1 MTVFLFILI
10 VIVCIILG
18 LLILIQNPK
27 GGGLSGT
34 LAGFN
39 NQFMGVKQTTDVLEK
54 GTWIFASALA
64 VLCIIS
70 VLFISNASGTNG
82 SKALQDI
89 NTSTVPSQQA
99 PANSQQQADPAGTL
113 KLPADTTNK

>member
-1 MTVFLFILI
+1 MFFFILI

-18 LLILIQNPK
+18 LIILIQNPK

-39 NQFMGVKQTTDVLEK
+39 NQFMGVKQTNDVLEK

-70 VLFISNASGTNG
+70 VLFISNASG
-82 SKALQDI
+82 
-89 NTSTVPSQQA
+89 NTG
-99 PANSQQQADPAGTL
+99 N
-113 KLPADTTNK
+113 NK

>member
-1 MTVFLFILI
+1 MTIVLFILI
-10 VIVCIILG
+10 VIISIILG
-18 LLILIQNPK
+18 LIILIQNPK

-54 GTWIFASALA
+54 GTWIFASVLG

-70 VLFISNASGTNG
+70 VLFISTTGG
-82 SKALQDI
+82 SKNNSLQDI

-99 PANSQQQADPAGTL
+99 PANSQQQPASGTFQ
-113 KLPADTTNK
+113 LPADSNNK

>member
-1 MTVFLFILI
+1 MTVVLFILI
-10 VIVCIILG
+10 TIVCIILA
-18 LLILIQNPK
+18 LIILIQNPK

-54 GTWIFASALA
+54 GTWIFASTLA

-70 VLFISNASGTNG
+70 VLFISNASGNNG
-82 SKALQDI
+82 SKALQDV
-89 NTSTVPSQQA
+89 NTSQQGSSNTQQQA
-99 PANSQQQADPAGTL
+99 PSTL
-113 KLPADTTNK
+113 QLPADSNKK

>member
-1 MTVFLFILI
+1 MTLLLFILI

-18 LLILIQNPK
+18 LVILIQNPK

-54 GTWIFASALA
+54 GTWLFASTLG

-70 VLFISNASGTNG
+70 VLFISTTATGPNNNV
-82 SKALQDI
+82 LQDI
-89 NTSTVPSQQA
+89 NTSAPTQQVP
-99 PANSQQQADPAGTL
+99 NNTQQQTQPNTL
-113 KLPADTTNK
+113 NLGDTNQ

>member
-1 MTVFLFILI
+1 MTLVLFILI

-18 LLILIQNPK
+18 LFILVQNPK

-54 GTWIFASALA
+54 GTWMFVSALA
-64 VLCIIS
+64 VLCIVS
-70 VLFISNASGTNG
+70 VLFISSAGGG
-82 SKALQDI
+82 SNNSTLQNI
-89 NTSTVPSQQA
+89 NTSTVPTQQA
-99 PANSQQQADPAGTL
+99 PSTPQQQPSTL
-113 KLPADTTNK
+113 QLPADSTKK

>member
-1 MTVFLFILI
+1 MALVLFILI
-10 VIVCIILG
+10 VLVCVVLGLIILV
-18 LLILIQNPK
+18 QNPK

-54 GTWIFASALA
+54 GTWIFAAALA

-70 VLFISNASGTNG
+70 VLFVSNVSDSGSN
-82 SKALQDI
+82 SLQDI
-89 NTSTVPSQQA
+89 NTSTVPTQQA
-99 PANSQQQADPAGTL
+99 PANSQQQNAPSTL
-113 KLPADTTNK
+113 QLPDSNKK

>member
-1 MTVFLFILI
+1 MTLVIFLLI
-10 VIVCIILG
+10 TIACVILG
-18 LLILIQNPK
+18 LIVLIQNPK

-54 GTWIFASALA
+54 GTWLFVSILG

-70 VLFISNASGTNG
+70 VMFLSSSTGGATNN
-82 SKALQDI
+82 SLQDI
-89 NTSTVPSQQA
+89 NTNTVPTQQA
-99 PANSQQQADPAGTL
+99 PNNTQQQTQPNTL
-113 KLPADTTNK
+113 NLGDTQK

>member
-1 MTVFLFILI
+1 MTLLLFILI
-10 VIVCIILG
+10 TIACIILG
-18 LLILIQNPK
+18 LIVLIQNPK

-54 GTWIFASALA
+54 GTWLFASTLA

-70 VLFISNASGTNG
+70 VLFISTATTGTNN
-82 SKALQDI
+82 KVLQDV
-89 NTSTVPSQQA
+89 NTSTVPTQQA
-99 PANSQQQADPAGTL
+99 PNNSQQQAQPNTL
-113 KLPADTTNK
+113 QLPDSNK

>member
-1 MTVFLFILI
+1 MTLLLFILI

-18 LLILIQNPK
+18 LIILIQNPK

-54 GTWIFASALA
+54 GTCLFASTLGA
-64 VLCIIS
+64 LCIIS
-70 VLFISNASGTNG
+70 VLFISTTATGPNN
-82 SKALQDI
+82 KVLQDI
-89 NTSTVPSQQA
+89 NTSAPTQQVP
-99 PANSQQQADPAGTL
+99 NNTQQQTQPAPLNLG
-113 KLPADTTNK
+113 DTNK

>member
-1 MTVFLFILI
+1 MTLVLFILI

-18 LLILIQNPK
+18 LIILVQNPK

-54 GTWIFASALA
+54 GTWIFVSALA
-64 VLCIIS
+64 VLCIVS
-70 VLFISNASGTNG
+70 VLFISNAGG
-82 SKALQDI
+82 SNKSPLDNI
-89 NTSTVPSQQA
+89 NTSTVPTQQA
-99 PANSQQQADPAGTL
+99 PSNAQQQPSTL
-113 KLPADTTNK
+113 QLPADSTKK